1 MLHKPWSLG
10 ICNRWLN
17 TPEIR
22 INKMTGKYKFRKFT
36 EASHEKEKNSRGQTN
51 AIILN
56 SKWDLPTRYPSVT
69 PQAPALPARRTPRL
83 CERLAVFTLLSKSP
97 PPPPPSSPSW
107 APRQKLFGGLGPM
120 YRQEALYRHL
130 GNKAI
135 IFSGYSNEILIRN
148 PLKKTE
154 LILEL
159 MRSGVLK
166 FPPLEVLKNQW
177 LGYFPNLQWEWD
189 VILLFRGLRAPRVE
203 TWVCKWI

>member
-1 MLHKPWSLG
+1 MRKRRIQGGRQMPLSLTLNG
-10 ICNRWLN
+10 ICPRDIRLSLLRLQPYQPGEHPACVRDSLCSHFWVNR
-17 TPEIR
+17 
-22 INKMTGKYKFRKFT
+22 
-36 EASHEKEKNSRGQTN
+36 
-51 AIILN
+51 
-56 SKWDLPTRYPSVT
+56 
-69 PQAPALPARRTPRL
+69 
-83 CERLAVFTLLSKSP
+83 P
-97 PPPPPSSPSW
+97 PPPAPSSPSW

-166 FPPLEVLKNQW
+166 FPPLEVLKNWW

-189 VILLFRGLRAPRVE
+189 VILLFRGLKAPRVE